1 MRPLLLAL
9 TAVLACWSGVAF
21 GETRCDER
29 CRADIETTL
38 AARAE
43 LLARDKEDLRQSD
56 PKLLAVLE
64 KRFPKMEEIERC
76 GDDQCSWISVY
87 TPSRIW
93 ACDITRNPLKLR
105 CRTRHQ

>member
-1 MRPLLLAL
+1 L